1 MKRKNTMPV
10 VAIALLLAVLTAGC
24 GGKSEEQSADA
35 AQQLWVVDNAEDAQE
50 GYAMER
56 PSATADLTTPVYYMA
71 QESARTVK
79 KISAQVGFI
88 K

>member
-50 GYAMER
+50 GYAME
-56 PSATADLTTPVYYMA
+56 
-71 QESARTVK
+71 
-79 KISAQVGFI
+79 
-88 K
+88 